1 MEYLQSGKTPE
12 NHTEEKEEIQ
22 TERQVDFL
30 EVKGQETAKRAALI
44 AAAGFHNLLMIGPPG
59 SGKSMIARRIGT
71 ILPELTLEESIELSR
86 VYSVLGMIP
95 ANGSLLRQ
103 RPYRAPHHTIT
114 ARALCGGGHVPKPGE
129 ISLAHKGVLFLDE
142 LPEFHRE
149 TLEILR
155 QPLESGEVQIARA
168 GYQYTFPSQF
178 MLIGAMNPCPCGYYP
193 DLSRCQCTCTEVK
206 KYLGK
211 ISQSLLD
218 RMDMTIEVSRVPFL
232 DLENES
238 SGTSSEQ
245 MRRKVESA
253 REIQKKRMLDRGKL
267 FNSQMETKELE
278 HFCRLDGK
286 RAEFMKKAFDEMKLS
301 ARGYARILKVARTIA
316 DLEGAEEIELK
327 HLQEA
332 LCYRSTVHMYW
343 KGR

>member
-1 MEYLQSGKTPE
+1 MLRVACFICLT
-12 NHTEEKEEIQ
+12 
-22 TERQVDFL
+22 
-30 EVKGQETAKRAALI
+30 KG
-44 AAAGFHNLLMIGPPG
+44 
-59 SGKSMIARRIGT
+59 
-71 ILPELTLEESIELSR
+71 ES
-86 VYSVLGMIP
+86 P
-95 ANGSLLRQ
+95 
-103 RPYRAPHHTIT
+103 
-114 ARALCGGGHVPKPGE
+114 C
-129 ISLAHKGVLFLDE
+129 
-142 LPEFHRE
+142 
-149 TLEILR
+149 
-155 QPLESGEVQIARA
+155 
-168 GYQYTFPSQF
+168 SQGCASF
-178 MLIGAMNPCPCGYYP
+178 DCINFVVAMNPCPCGYYP
-193 DLSRCQCTCTEVK
+193 DLARCQCTCTEVK

-211 ISQSLLD
+211 ISQPLLD